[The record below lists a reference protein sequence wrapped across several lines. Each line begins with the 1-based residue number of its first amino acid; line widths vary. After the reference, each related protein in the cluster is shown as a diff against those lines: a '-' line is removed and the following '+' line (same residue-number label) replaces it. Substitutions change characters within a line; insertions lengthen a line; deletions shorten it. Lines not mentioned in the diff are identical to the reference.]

1 MVSSPAGDD
10 AERLALVEN
19 NGQATRRRVS
29 KITEDI
35 LFEQEENCDST
46 DGDEEWAK
54 ISKMLECAAEPEV
67 ILAGMTTEQLR
78 HFASYKE
85 KQKVVMQNE
94 VTKKVQKALEVAGL
108 SARDVT
114 PFLKVRVV
122 GLVNKFSASTS
133 SNKEGLITIWDPTE
147 MLKANLVE
155 GQAYCVTGL
164 VPSNYCTEILYL
176 HARGSY
182 TTWKSLASAQT
193 TDFKPFFTPRKA
205 IELSKF
211 GEVPLSSEFDI
222 AGLILY
228 VGNTYLCGN
237 QKKQWLFLTDG
248 SKFISGQECEEQDC
262 LLAVSFSS
270 PTTCEESALFSYT
283 LSGNTVGFSN
293 LVKQKK
299 DQMRQIWVAEAT
311 ESSTY
316 TLSREIPRNSHLKEA
331 ATSAERWAS
340 RSYHKIKELKERV
353 LRIVGET
360 GV

>member
-1 MVSSPAGDD
+1 
-10 AERLALVEN
+10 
-19 NGQATRRRVS
+19 
-29 KITEDI
+29 
-35 LFEQEENCDST
+35 
-46 DGDEEWAK
+46 
-54 ISKMLECAAEPEV
+54 
-67 ILAGMTTEQLR
+67 
-78 HFASYKE
+78 
-85 KQKVVMQNE
+85 
-94 VTKKVQKALEVAGL
+94 
-108 SARDVT
+108 
-114 PFLKVRVV
+114 
-122 GLVNKFSASTS
+122 
-133 SNKEGLITIWDPTE
+133 